1 MTYKNFDSV
10 YDAAQ
15 FLVNLNENRLNFEIF
30 TIWSEFQQSP
40 IWWSI
45 FLVWLD
51 LWSRL
56 RFFMTATDCLFNF

>member
-51 LWSRL
+51 L
-56 RFFMTATDCLFNF
+56 